1 MSVITHDRLKRFNE
15 IQGTVAGNAH
25 DEIAAEQEDQE
36 IFKRDENDQEDEEEN
51 KDAVGAL
58 VINQE

>member
-25 DEIAAEQEDQE
+25 DEIAAAQEDQDLLR
-36 IFKRDENDQEDEEEN
+36 RDENDQGDEEEN

>member
-25 DEIAAEQEDQE
+25 DEIAAAQEAQDDL
-36 IFKRDENDQEDEEEN
+36 KRDDDDQGNEEEN

-58 VINQE
+58 VTKDE